1 MGAKEEKAKSAAKA
15 VPPAE
20 PPPRRARLA
29 ALAQDVPA
37 LAKLALGKRG
47 FAEADLISQWPAI
60 VGPDLAALAL
70 PVKLRL
76 KRPRKE
82 PAVDR
87 AGAKSPAQ
95 SPAVPAN
102 VAGGTLTLRASA
114 AASLEVQHLKPQI
127 LARIATYFG
136 YPAIS
141 DIRIE
146 IGDRRSGPAG
156 RRRPAPALPTAV
168 PPDLSGVGDPDLRA
182 ALERLGAARRLRG

>member
-1 MGAKEEKAKSAAKA
+1 M
-15 VPPAE
+15 AE
-20 PPPRRARLA
+20 PAPRRARLA
-29 ALAQDVPA
+29 ALAQNVPA
-37 LAKLALGKRG
+37 LARLALGKRG

-60 VGPDLAALAL
+60 VGPELAALAM

-82 PAVDR
+82 AAMDQT
-87 AGAKSPAQ
+87 GGISPAL
-95 SPAVPAN
+95 PAN

-146 IGDRRSGPAG
+146 IGDRRSGAVG
-156 RRRPAPALPTAV
+156 RRRPAPALTCAA
-168 PPDLSGVGDPDLRA
+168 PPDLSGVGDPELRA
-182 ALERLGAARRLRG
+182 ALQRLGAARRLRG

>member
-1 MGAKEEKAKSAAKA
+1 MGTKQEKARSTAKA
-15 VPPAE
+15 VQPAE
-20 PPPRRARLA
+20 PPRRRARLA

-47 FAEADLISQWPAI
+47 FAEADLISRWPAI
-60 VGPDLAALAL
+60 VGPELASLAL

-76 KRPRKE
+76 KRPRKDAAAHE
-82 PAVDR
+82 
-87 AGAKSPAQ
+87 AGAKSTAL
-95 SPAVPAN
+95 PAN

-136 YPAIS
+136 YPAVS

-146 IGDRRSGPAG
+146 IGNRRVAPAG
-156 RRRPAPALPTAV
+156 RRRPAAAPTGAAT
-168 PPDLSGVGDPDLRA
+168 PDLSGIGDPDLRA
-182 ALERLGAARRLRG
+182 ALERLGAARRRSS